1 MGKVGSESEECEPM
15 AALLLL
21 QLLLLLLLLLPDVA
35 SLLGVD
41 PVWESSRNLKSR
53 LKSQSQMRKSQLR
66 ARVAKENVVWA
77 FQRLGKFLIVEL
89 ENFIIHL
96 SHLLNQVLV
105 LVTLTPR
112 EQQLYSAFVA
122 LQRFLAASMQ

>member
-105 LVTLTPR
+105 LVALTPR

>member
-1 MGKVGSESEECEPM
+1 MRADGGALIATTAATPVTTTTRRRFVIGRGSSVGVESESEKQAE
-15 AALLLL
+15 
-21 QLLLLLLLLLPDVA
+21 
-35 SLLGVD
+35 
-41 PVWESSRNLKSR
+41 